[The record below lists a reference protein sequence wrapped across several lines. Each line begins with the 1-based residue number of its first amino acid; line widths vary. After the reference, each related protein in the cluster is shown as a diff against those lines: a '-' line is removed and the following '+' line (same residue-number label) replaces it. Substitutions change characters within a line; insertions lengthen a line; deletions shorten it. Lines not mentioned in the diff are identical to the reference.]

1 MSFSATAGTSWRRLT
16 VTLGTTVG
24 LLPFTLYVLLFLALP
39 TGIALLSGFQDA
51 DGGWTT
57 DNLAVLVDP
66 VIWRTIANSLW
77 LALVTSV
84 AGAVIG
90 ALVCYALLGLR
101 SDGLVLRW
109 ANAACSVLAQFGGV
123 MLAFAFIA
131 TIGISGTVTTLLDQ
145 RLGVQLYSDGVWLYE
160 LPGLVLPYLY
170 FQIPLMV
177 IVFYPAMQVLRPQWA
192 EANLTLGGT
201 RWMFWRRI
209 GIPLL
214 FPSFLGAL
222 LLLFANGF
230 SAYSTAAAL
239 ISQASPIVPLQ
250 IRLALSSE
258 TLLGRS
264 NVAGVLALAMMV
276 VMALTMTVYALIQRR
291 VRVWQL

>member
-1 MSFSATAGTSWRRLT
+1 MTSSTLPARPRRSLT

-24 LLPFTLYVLLFLALP
+24 LLPFTVYVLLFLLLP
-39 TGIALLSGFQDA
+39 TGIALLTGFQDD
-51 DGGWTT
+51 DGQWTT
-57 DNLAVLVDP
+57 ANFAVLADP
-66 VIWRTIANSLW
+66 VLWRTIVNSLW

-84 AGAVIG
+84 AGALIG

-101 SDGLVLRW
+101 SDGFVLRW
-109 ANAACSVLAQFGGV
+109 VNAACSVLAQFGGV

-131 TIGISGTVTTLLDQ
+131 TIGISGTVTTLLSQ
-145 RLGVQLYSDGVWLYE
+145 WLGVHLYSGRVWLYE

-170 FQIPLMV
+170 FQAPLMV
-177 IVFYPAMQVLRPQWA
+177 IVFYPAMQMLRPQWA
-192 EANLTLGGT
+192 EANVTLGGT
-201 RWMFWRRI
+201 RWMFWRRV

-214 FPSFLGAL
+214 FPPFLGSM

-230 SAYSTAAAL
+230 SAYSIAAAL

-258 TLLGRS
+258 TVLGRS
-264 NVAGVLALAMMV
+264 NIAGVLALAMMA
-276 VMALTMTVYALIQRR
+276 VMVLTMTLYALIQRR
-291 VRVWQL
+291 IRAWQS